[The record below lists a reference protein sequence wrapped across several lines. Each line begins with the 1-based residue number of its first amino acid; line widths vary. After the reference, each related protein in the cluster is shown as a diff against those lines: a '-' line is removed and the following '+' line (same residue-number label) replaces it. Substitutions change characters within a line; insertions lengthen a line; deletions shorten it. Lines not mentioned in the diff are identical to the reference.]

1 MMRLQRFLHWV
12 TGRSMATKQFMLFFA
27 VTFLMFALLAG
38 MNYQRASRLFKNQIV
53 DDAQTLMVR
62 TNQFLDTYLDNGQNI
77 LLLLSSQTGLLE
89 SPEAGQVEGFLRSA
103 AENNST
109 IVKTLYIV
117 TGEGRVYSS
126 AQVYYEVLGNPM
138 LPGLYELAKESYSSV
153 VSQPYSSP
161 QSGYTVAIARQML
174 DPMNRSA
181 GVAVVELDLEKLVRK
196 VSEVKPENQTFVLIS
211 SQGQVVA
218 YDNQTDLLPSKPE
231 EFATVL
237 PESFLGDVYDLPT
250 GTSHYDGPEGRL
262 VTLKS
267 GQNRMGWSLIFFI
280 KESYFY
286 QNVSVLLNDYKTVAL
301 VMLVVLFVT
310 AFIMSRFFTR
320 PIRLL
325 ASRMDRVQDMEVI
338 PTISIRRNDE
348 IGRLAASFNSMM
360 GRIQGL
366 LEETREMDR
375 RKQELELKVL
385 QSQIAPHFLY
395 NTLACIGSL
404 ARQQRTGDVK
414 ETIRSLVGLLKLT
427 FDRTTEFV
435 RVEEELDGLLRYL
448 QIQRMRYGDKFIFI
462 NQVKTD
468 TLNLAIL
475 KLTLQPLVENAIFH
489 GIVPSGR
496 TGEIRIRSRVKGGK
510 LVFYIRDNGVGME
523 REQLRLLR
531 EARNG
536 KPMADRFTGIGV
548 NNVHD
553 RLRLHFGEPWG
564 LRIRS
569 VPGKGT
575 VVAVRLPVRPADGIV
590 RESTLR
596 LHEREDEEGPV

>member
-1 MMRLQRFLHWV
+1 
-12 TGRSMATKQFMLFFA
+12 MATKQFMLFFT

-62 TNQFLDTYLDNGQNI
+62 TNQFLDTYLDTGQNI
-77 LLLLSSQTGLLE
+77 LLLLSSQAGLLQ
-89 SPEAGQVEGFLRSA
+89 SPEPGQVEAFLRSA

-117 TGEGRVYSS
+117 TDSGRVYSNG
-126 AQVYYEVLGNPM
+126 QVLYEVLGNPM
-138 LPGLYELAKESYSSV
+138 LPGLYEMAQGSYSSI

-161 QSGYTVAIARQML
+161 QSGYTVAIARQVL
-174 DPMNRSA
+174 DQQNRRV
-181 GVAVVELDLEKLVRK
+181 GVAVVELDLEKLMRK
-196 VSEVKPENQTFVLIS
+196 VSEVKPNNQTFVLIS
-211 SQGQVVA
+211 NQGQVVA
-218 YDNQTDLLPSKPE
+218 YDNQTDLLPSKPG

-237 PESFLGDVYDLPT
+237 PEAFLSDIFDLPT
-250 GTSHYDGPEGRL
+250 GTGQYDGPAGRL

-267 GQNRMGWSLIFFI
+267 GQNRMGWSLVLFI

-286 QNVSVLLNDYKTVAL
+286 QNVSVLLDDFKAVAL
-301 VMLVVLFVT
+301 VTLVVLFVT
-310 AFIMSRFFTR
+310 AYIMSRFFTR

-338 PTISIRRNDE
+338 PNITMRRNDE
-348 IGRLAASFNSMM
+348 IGRLAASFNAMM
-360 GRIQGL
+360 ERIRGL

-404 ARQQRTGDVK
+404 ARQQRIDDVK
-414 ETIRSLVGLLKLT
+414 TTIRSLVGLLKLT

-435 RVEEELDGLLRYL
+435 RVDEELDGLLRYL
-448 QIQRMRYGDKFIFI
+448 QIQRMRYGDKFVFVSRIE
-462 NQVKTD
+462 QDV
-468 TLNLAIL
+468 LSLAIL

-496 TGEIRIRSRVKGGK
+496 TGEIRIRSRVKGGR

-523 REQLRLLR
+523 REKLLLIR
-531 EARNG
+531 EAGSG
-536 KPMADRFTGIGV
+536 KPSADRFTGIGV

-569 VPGKGT
+569 IQGEGT
-575 VVAVRLPVRPADGIV
+575 VVAVRLPALHAEDIPPDRMPHLQDLDIPD
-590 RESTLR
+590 RE
-596 LHEREDEEGPV
+596 

>member
-1 MMRLQRFLHWV
+1 
-12 TGRSMATKQFMLFFA
+12 MATKQFMLFFA

-117 TGEGRVYSS
+117 TGEGRVYSN

-138 LPGLYELAKESYSSV
+138 LPALYEQAKGSYSSV

-174 DPMNRSA
+174 DQMNRSAGVA
-181 GVAVVELDLEKLVRK
+181 GVAVVELDLEKLMRK
-196 VSEVKPENQTFVLIS
+196 VSEVKPENQTFVLMS

-237 PESFLGDVYDLPT
+237 PEFFLGDIYDLPT
-250 GTSHYDGPEGRL
+250 GTSHYDGPAGRL

-286 QNVSVLLNDYKTVAL
+286 QNVSVLLDDFKAVAL
-301 VMLVVLFVT
+301 VTLVVLFVT

-338 PTISIRRNDE
+338 PNINMRRNDE
-348 IGRLAASFNSMM
+348 IGRLAASFNAMM
-360 GRIQGL
+360 ERIRGL

-462 NQVKTD
+462 NQVEKD
-468 TLNLAIL
+468 TMDLAIL

-496 TGEIRIRSRVKGGK
+496 TGEIHIRSRIKGGK

-523 REQLRLLR
+523 REQLRLIR

-564 LRIRS
+564 LRIRTI
-569 VPGKGT
+569 PGMGT
-575 VVAVRLPVRPADGIV
+575 VVAVRLPVRPAEGMV
-590 RESTLR
+590 LESAPR
-596 LHEREDEEGPV
+596 LHEMEEQEG